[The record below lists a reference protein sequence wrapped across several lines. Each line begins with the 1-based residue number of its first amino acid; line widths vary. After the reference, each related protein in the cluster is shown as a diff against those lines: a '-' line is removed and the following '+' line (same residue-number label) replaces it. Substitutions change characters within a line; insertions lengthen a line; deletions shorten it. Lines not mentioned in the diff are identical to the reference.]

1 MVENLIDGF
10 GMLLQADSL
19 LYLLLGLVAG
29 FVVGV
34 LPGFQGSSGAALML
48 PFTVPLSLEH
58 ALLVMVGIYAGAT
71 FSGSVPAILLNVP
84 GTAGAAATALDGYP
98 MGQKGRA
105 AEAIGIA
112 RMSSA
117 IGGTVGLLLIISF
130 VGVLSSLALTFGSR
144 EMFAVAI
151 IGLLMIGLLLG
162 NRPLKGI
169 LAGLLGVLISM
180 MSASPVTGQPRVTF
194 GFAELYQE
202 VPFVPVLIGL
212 FAFSQMFAM
221 AIERSLITDASGL
234 KRLDE
239 QRRSAAAKGMRGRLA
254 HAVKSARDGVGIPFR
269 YPRTLLRSSVMGTV
283 IGVVPGAGAA
293 VANFLSYAAA
303 KRASRNPESFGNG
316 NPEGIVASETADNAV
331 TGGTLVPTLTL
342 GVPGSAS
349 AAIMLAALVLHGVQ
363 PGPRV
368 METHGAEAYAVLL
381 GLLVASLAILPLGIV
396 LAAPMAQVLRIPPA
410 VLVPTICLLSTVGV
424 FAVRRSLFDVG
435 LAIFFGVLGLL
446 LRNNGFPLVPVVLGL
461 ILGPLAE
468 RNFMRALSIG
478 QDSAG
483 YFFDS
488 LAAQILW
495 GALAV
500 LVISAFIRDQRR
512 KRQAQRPPPSDEV
525 ETGT

>member
-1 MVENLIDGF
+1 MVENLVDGL
-10 GMLLQADSL
+10 GMLFQADSL
-19 LYLLLGLVAG
+19 LYLLLGLLAG

-34 LPGFQGSSGAALML
+34 LPGFQGASGAALML

-58 ALLVMVGIYAGAT
+58 ALLVLVGIYAGAT

-84 GTAGAAATALDGYP
+84 GTAGAAATAIDGYP

-105 AEAIGIA
+105 EEAIGIA

-130 VGVLSSLALTFGSR
+130 IGVLSSLALTFGSR

-151 IGLLMIGLLLG
+151 IGLLMIGSLLG
-162 NRPLKGI
+162 YQPLKGI

-202 VPFVPVLIGL
+202 VPFIPVLIGL

-221 AIERSLITDASGL
+221 AIERSLITDVSGL
-234 KRLDE
+234 KQLE
-239 QRRSAAAKGMRGRLA
+239 ERRRAAAAGGVRGRLA
-254 HAVKSARDGVGIPFR
+254 HVLKEALSGVGTTFR

-283 IGVVPGAGAA
+283 VGVVPGAGSA
-293 VANFLSYAAA
+293 VANFLSYGAA
-303 KRASRNPESFGNG
+303 KRASRDPESFGKG
-316 NPEGIVASETADNAV
+316 NPEGVVASEAADNAV

-349 AAIMLAALVLHGVQ
+349 SAIMLAALVLHGVR
-363 PGPRV
+363 PGPQV

-381 GLLVASLAILPLGIV
+381 GLLVASLAILPVGIV
-396 LAAPMAQVLRIPPA
+396 LAAPMAQVLRVPPA
-410 VLVPTICLLSTVGV
+410 ILVPTICVLSSAGV

-435 LAIFFGVLGLL
+435 LAILFGVLGLL
-446 LRNNGFPLVPVVLGL
+446 LRSNGFPLVPVVLGL

-468 RNFMRALSIG
+468 RNFIRALSIG
-478 QDSAG
+478 QDSVG

-500 LVISAFIRDQRR
+500 LIVSAFIRDRR
-512 KRQAQRPPPSDEV
+512 GRRQAERPPPSDEV
-525 ETGT
+525 VTGS